1 MREFWRR
8 LKIWEMREVGNFMLR
23 CTPKDK
29 KNMKQVLRS
38 VFEFLVFV

>member
-1 MREFWRR
+1 MREFWRK
-8 LKIWEMREVGNFMLR
+8 LKIWEMLEGLEKSDGTK
-23 CTPKDK
+23 CK